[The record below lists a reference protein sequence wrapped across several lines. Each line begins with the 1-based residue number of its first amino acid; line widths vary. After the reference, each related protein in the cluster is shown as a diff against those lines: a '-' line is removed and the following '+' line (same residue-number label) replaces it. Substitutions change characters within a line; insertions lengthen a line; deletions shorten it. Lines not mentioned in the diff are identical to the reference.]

1 MGDVRASSETDT
13 VEYILPQE
21 DELEEVPEE
30 MSGEL
35 LDLKMLK
42 PILDLLFSISA
53 VVTFVDLII

>member
-1 MGDVRASSETDT
+1 LGDVRVSSETDT

-35 LDLKMLK
+35 LDLQMMK
-42 PILDLLFSISA
+42 PILDLLSCISA
-53 VVTFVDLII
+53 VVSLLS